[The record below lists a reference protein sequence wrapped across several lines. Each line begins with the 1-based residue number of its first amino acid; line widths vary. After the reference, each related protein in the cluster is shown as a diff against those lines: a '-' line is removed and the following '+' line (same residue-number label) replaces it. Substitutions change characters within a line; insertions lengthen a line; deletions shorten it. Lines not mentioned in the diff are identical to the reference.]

1 MVSLCNLGCPGTHCV
16 DQAGLEH
23 FNLSASASLMLR
35 LKACATTAR
44 TDFFFFFFLEN
55 TFLSFS
61 LSLSSFLPSFLSFY
75 SFFLSFF
82 FFFFRNLPK
91 VKGVLH
97 NCLSSALILFKKKQ
111 TKKKTKTVCM
121 YVYLEEILIH

>member
-23 FNLSASASLMLR
+23 INLSASASLMLR

-44 TDFFFFFFLEN
+44 TDFFFFFFFE
-55 TFLSFS
+55 
-61 LSLSSFLPSFLSFY
+61 
-75 SFFLSFF
+75 
-82 FFFFRNLPK
+82 NLPK